1 MRQYQNE
8 RLKEIVGYAYENVPF
23 CHRKFGEAGIRPSDI
38 RTVEDLK
45 KLPLTSKDEI
55 RNNSDSVL
63 SKKYDVSELQIHRTS
78 GSTGQPLHFYVSAVE
93 DEYRKARHLR
103 ANAVCGQKLRDR
115 YVTITHPL
123 YFSQTTRLQ
132 RLLGLYAPMPVSVF
146 DDVERQVLTIE
157 KLKPDIIDG
166 YASSLLLLAKRVEE
180 KGVKTFR
187 PRFLISGA
195 DLIDK
200 HSRRYVERV
209 FNVPFYDQYACAEL
223 ERIAWQCEE
232 RAEYHIDADSIILE
246 CVDADGEKVAPGE
259 TGEIVCTSLF
269 NHAMPFIRYRVGD
282 VGQVSEEDNCPC
294 GRTFP
299 LIKIMEGRKDA
310 VILLPDGRAMSSFAI
325 IAAMYQLRFYSEIE
339 QFRVV
344 QKKDS
349 LFSFLIKLKEDRVNQ
364 ESAERELVELFRR
377 ILDVKGDEL
386 SFEVNFVDSIPL
398 DESGKFRIVI
408 SLPGQSLKASG

>member
-1 MRQYQNE
+1 
-8 RLKEIVGYAYENVPF
+8 VSYAYENVPLYR
-23 CHRKFGEAGIRPSDI
+23 RKLSQAGLRPSDI
-38 RTVEDLK
+38 KAVEDLK
-45 KLPLTSKDEI
+45 KLPMTTKDEI
-55 RNNSDSVL
+55 RRNLNEVL
-63 SKKYDVSELQIHRTS
+63 SKEYEVSRLQAHRTS
-78 GSTGQPLHFYVSAVE
+78 GSTGEPLYFYISDVE

-132 RLLGLYAPMPVSVF
+132 RLMRFYAPIPVSVF
-146 DDVERQVLTIE
+146 DDVDRQISTIE
-157 KLKPDIIDG
+157 RLKPDIIDG

-180 KGVKTFR
+180 KGVKTVR

-200 HSRRYVERV
+200 NSRKYVEKV

-223 ERIAWQCEE
+223 ERLAWQCEE
-232 RAEYHIDADSIILE
+232 RAGYHIDADSLIME
-246 CVDADGEKVAPGE
+246 FVDANGEESSHGE
-259 TGEIVCTSLF
+259 TGEMVCTSLF

-282 VGQVSEEDNCPC
+282 VGQVSEEDTCPC

-310 VILLPDGRAMSSFAI
+310 LIILPDGRAMSSFAF
-325 IAAMYQLRFYSEIE
+325 IAAMYQLSFYSEIE
-339 QFRVV
+339 QFRVI
-344 QKKDS
+344 QKKDN
-349 LFSFLIKLKEDRVNQ
+349 LFNFLIRLKKDRVDQ
-364 ESAERELVELFRR
+364 KSAERELIELFRR
-377 ILDVKGDEL
+377 VLNVNGDEL
-386 SFEVNFVDSIPL
+386 TFEVDFVDSIPL

-408 SLPGQSLKASG
+408 SQPSQTAKARG